1 MATIEQKGMYA
12 SFPRS
17 GKNVS
22 FTHYCPGCG
31 HGIINKLIAEA
42 CAELGLQDQTIFV
55 DPVGCGVFTY
65 YYWDAAHISAAH
77 GRASAAATGACRA
90 RPEAV
95 TIAYQGDGDLGAIG
109 FNNAFQAASRGE
121 KFGCIFVNNSLY
133 GMTGGQMAPTTLAGE
148 TTTTTPFGR
157 DTALTGHPLHVCEVF
172 AQLKAPVYIARVSV
186 ADTKRILQA
195 KQAIRKVFEIQRDK
209 KGYALLEILAPC
221 PTNFKMNPQDA
232 TAFCIN
238 EMEKEF
244 PLGVFKDGACATGS
258 EIGSAEQGQ
267 GIFASC
273 SVPRVASCAELFAEG
288 EAARQDAAP
297 PTPGMGDAASSRA
310 TFPEKRFKFAG
321 YGGQG
326 ILSLGLTIAEA
337 ARLEKRHTL
346 WFPSYGPEQ
355 RGGSANCSVV
365 VSGTPIGSPTVEHPD
380 VLVCMNQ
387 PAYERFVGDVR
398 PGGVVIVD
406 ETVPVTVEPPEGVK
420 LVRWAAIRMA
430 EEFGVPKAANTMMLA
445 ALKKL
450 DCTGLSGES
459 LEAALVASFKKKPAL
474 GEKNRE
480 LLRKAE
486 QV

>member
-1 MATIEQKGMYA
+1 MATIEQKGMYKV
-12 SFPRS
+12 FPRS

-42 CAELGLQDQTIFV
+42 CAEFGLQDRTIFV

-77 GRASAAATGACRA
+77 GRASAAATGVCRA
-90 RPEAV
+90 RPDAV

-121 KFGCIFVNNSLY
+121 RFGCIFVNNSLY
-133 GMTGGQMAPTTLAGE
+133 GMTGGQMAPTTLDGE

-157 DTALTGHPLHVCEVF
+157 DPALTGHPLHVCEVF
-172 AQLKAPVYIARVSV
+172 NQLKSPVYIARVSV
-186 ADTKRILQA
+186 ADTRRIMQA
-195 KQAIRKVFEIQRDK
+195 KQAIRKVFEIQRDG

-221 PTNFKMNPQDA
+221 PTNFKMNAQDA
-232 TAFCIN
+232 AAFCLN

-244 PLGVFKDGACATGS
+244 PLGVFRDETGR
-258 EIGSAEQGQ
+258 EDPPVRPIPHVV
-267 GIFASC
+267 SC
-273 SVPRVASCAELFAEG
+273 QDLFAEK
-288 EAARQDAAP
+288 DALP
-297 PTPGMGDAASSRA
+297 PAENDSSFAER
-310 TFPEKRFKFAG
+310 RFKFAG

-326 ILSLGLTIAEA
+326 ILSLGLAVAEA
-337 ARLEKRHTL
+337 ARIERRHTL

-365 VSGTPIGSPTVEHPD
+365 VSGSPIGSPTVEHPD

-387 PAYERFVGDVR
+387 PAYERFVGDVKN
-398 PGGVVIVD
+398 GGVVIVD
-406 ETVPVTVEPPEGVK
+406 ETVPVKVQPPEGVK
-420 LVRWAAIRMA
+420 LVVWPAIRMA

-445 ALKKL
+445 ALKKFG
-450 DCTGLSGES
+450 CTGLLGES
-459 LEAALVASFKKKPAL
+459 LEKALVASFKKKPAL

-480 LLRKAE
+480 LLRLAEARDVKA
-486 QV
+486 

>member
-1 MATIEQKGMYA
+1 MATIEQKGMYEV
-12 SFPRS
+12 FPRS

-22 FTHYCPGCG
+22 YTHYCPGCG

-42 CAELGLQDQTIFV
+42 CAEMGLQDETIFV

-77 GRASAAATGACRA
+77 GRASACATGVSRA
-90 RPEAV
+90 RPDAV

-133 GMTGGQMAPTTLAGE
+133 GMTGGQMAPTTLEGE
-148 TTTTTPFGR
+148 KTTTTPFGR
-157 DTALTGHPLHVCEVF
+157 DSSLTGYPLHVCEVF
-172 AQLKAPVYIARVSV
+172 NQLKAPVYIARVSV
-186 ADTKRILQA
+186 ADTRRIMQA
-195 KQAIRKVFEIQRDK
+195 KQAIRKVFQIQKEK
-209 KGYALLEILAPC
+209 KGYAILEILAPC
-221 PTNFKMNPQDA
+221 PTNFKMTPDKAAQFVID
-232 TAFCIN
+232 

-244 PLGVFKDGACATGS
+244 PLGVFRDET
-258 EIGSAEQGQ
+258 
-267 GIFASC
+267 ASHEAPK
-273 SVPRVASCAELFAEG
+273 SVEVPLVKSCAELFAEKDSIP
-288 EAARQDAAP
+288 AAVNDASFA
-297 PTPGMGDAASSRA
+297 
-310 TFPEKRFKFAG
+310 EKRFKFAG

-326 ILSLGLTIAEA
+326 ILSLGLTVAEA
-337 ARLEKRHTL
+337 ARLERRHTL

-380 VLVCMNQ
+380 VLVAMNQ
-387 PAYERFVGDVR
+387 PAYERFAADVKA
-398 PGGVVIVD
+398 GGTIIVD
-406 ETVPVTVEPPEGVK
+406 STVPVLVEPPEGVK
-420 LVRWAAIRMA
+420 LIKWPAIKMA

-445 ALKKL
+445 ALKKFGL
-450 DCTGLSGES
+450 TGLSAES
-459 LEAALVASFKKKPAL
+459 LETALIASFKKKPEL

-486 QV
+486 QQG

>member
-1 MATIEQKGMYA
+1 MY
-12 SFPRS
+12 SRFPRS

-22 FTHYCPGCG
+22 YTHYCPGCG

-42 CAELGLQDQTIFV
+42 CAELGLQDRTIFV

-90 RPEAV
+90 RPDAV

-133 GMTGGQMAPTTLAGE
+133 GMTGGQMAPTTLEGE

-157 DTALTGHPLHVCEVF
+157 DPALTGHPLHVCEVF
-172 AQLKAPVYIARVSV
+172 NQLQAPVYIARVSV
-186 ADTKRILQA
+186 ADTKRIMQA
-195 KQAIRKVFEIQRDK
+195 KQAIRKVFELQRDK

-221 PTNFKMNPQDA
+221 PTNFKMTPDKA
-232 TAFCIN
+232 AAFCMN

-244 PLGVFKDGACATGS
+244 PLGVFRDATKEGRETLDERRDDS
-258 EIGSAEQGQ
+258 SQVSGLSPLLAVRP
-267 GIFASC
+267 
-273 SVPRVASCAELFAEG
+273 VPQVASCHDLFLEKDAVPAAVDDPSFAE
-288 EAARQDAAP
+288 R
-297 PTPGMGDAASSRA
+297 
-310 TFPEKRFKFAG
+310 RFKFAG

-326 ILSLGLTIAEA
+326 ILSLGLCVAEA
-337 ARLEKRHTL
+337 ARLERRHTL

-387 PAYERFVGDVR
+387 PAYERFVGDVKK
-398 PGGVVIVD
+398 GGLVIVD
-406 ETVPVTVEPPEGVK
+406 ETVPVNVQPPEGVR
-420 LVRWAAIRMA
+420 LIRWPAIRMA

-445 ALKKL
+445 ALKKFK
-450 DCTGLSGES
+450 CTGLSDAN
-459 LEAALVASFKKKPAL
+459 LETSLVASFKKKPAL

-480 LLRKAE
+480 LLRQAE
-486 QV
+486 AREHS

>member
-1 MATIEQKGMYA
+1 MATIEQKGMYKV
-12 SFPRS
+12 FPRS

-42 CAELGLQDQTIFV
+42 CAELGLQDRTIFV

-90 RPEAV
+90 RPDAV

-121 KFGCIFVNNSLY
+121 RFGCIFVNNSLY
-133 GMTGGQMAPTTLAGE
+133 GMTGGQMAPTTLDGE

-157 DTALTGHPLHVCEVF
+157 DPALTGHPLHVCEVF
-172 AQLKAPVYIARVSV
+172 NQLKAPVYIARVSV
-186 ADTKRILQA
+186 ADTRRIMQA
-195 KQAIRKVFEIQRDK
+195 KQAIRKVFEIQRDG
-209 KGYALLEILAPC
+209 KGYAMLEILAPC
-221 PTNFKMNPQDA
+221 PTNFKMNAQDA
-232 TAFCIN
+232 AAFCMN

-244 PLGVFKDGACATGS
+244 PLGVFRDETAREAL
-258 EIGSAEQGQ
+258 
-267 GIFASC
+267 
-273 SVPRVASCAELFAEG
+273 SVRPIPQVASCRDLFAEK
-288 EAARQDAAP
+288 DAVPVAE
-297 PTPGMGDAASSRA
+297 TDASFAER
-310 TFPEKRFKFAG
+310 RFKFAG

-326 ILSLGLTIAEA
+326 ILSLGLTVAEA
-337 ARLEKRHTL
+337 ARLERRHTL

-387 PAYERFVGDVR
+387 PAYERFVGDVKT
-398 PGGVVIVD
+398 GGVVIVD
-406 ETVPVTVEPPEGVK
+406 ETVPVKVQPPEGVR
-420 LVRWAAIRMA
+420 LIVWPAIRMA

-445 ALKKL
+445 ALKKFK
-450 DCTGLSGES
+450 CTGLSDES
-459 LEAALVASFKKKPAL
+459 LENALVASFKKKPAL

-480 LLRKAE
+480 LLRLAE
-486 QV
+486 ARDMTA

>member
-1 MATIEQKGMYA
+1 MATVEQKGMYRV
-12 SFPRS
+12 FPRS

-42 CAELGLQDQTIFV
+42 CAEMGLQDRTIFV

-90 RPEAV
+90 RPDAV

-121 KFGCIFVNNSLY
+121 RFGCIFVNNSLY
-133 GMTGGQMAPTTLAGE
+133 GMTGGQMAPTTLDGE

-157 DTALTGHPLHVCEVF
+157 DPALTGHPLHVCEVF

-186 ADTKRILQA
+186 ADTRRIMQA
-195 KQAIRKVFEIQRDK
+195 KQAIRKVFEIQRDG
-209 KGYALLEILAPC
+209 KGYAMLEILAPC
-221 PTNFKMNPQDA
+221 PTNFRMNAQDA
-232 TAFCIN
+232 AAFCMN
-238 EMEKEF
+238 EMEKEV
-244 PLGVFKDGACATGS
+244 PLGVFRDETSREA
-258 EIGSAEQGQ
+258 
-267 GIFASC
+267 
-273 SVPRVASCAELFAEG
+273 V
-288 EAARQDAAP
+288 AARPVPQVADCSALFQEKDAVP
-297 PTPGMGDAASSRA
+297 PAEEDASFGER
-310 TFPEKRFKFAG
+310 RFKFAG

-326 ILSLGLTIAEA
+326 ILSLGLAVAEA
-337 ARLEKRHTL
+337 ARLERRHTL

-365 VSGTPIGSPTVEHPD
+365 VSGKSIGSPTVEHPD

-387 PAYERFVGDVR
+387 PAYERFVGDVKK
-398 PGGVVIVD
+398 GGVVIVD
-406 ETVPVTVEPPEGVK
+406 ATVPVNVQPPEGVR
-420 LVRWAAIRMA
+420 LIVWPAINMA

-445 ALKKL
+445 ALKKFG
-450 DCTGLSGES
+450 CTGLSGES
-459 LEAALVASFKKKPAL
+459 LEKALVASFKKKPAL

-480 LLRKAE
+480 LLRLAE
-486 QV
+486 ARDVG

>member
-1 MATIEQKGMYA
+1 MAEICQRGMYKT
-12 SFPRS
+12 FPRS
-17 GKNVS
+17 GKNTS

-42 CAELGLQDQTIFV
+42 CEELGLQDRTIFV

-77 GRASAAATGACRA
+77 GRASAVATGACRA
-90 RPEAV
+90 RPDAV

-121 KFGCIFVNNSLY
+121 NFGCIFVNNSLY
-133 GMTGGQMAPTTLAGE
+133 GMTGGQMAPTTLEGE

-157 DTALTGHPLHVCEVF
+157 DPSLTGHPLHVCEVF

-186 ADTKRILQA
+186 ADTKRIMQA
-195 KQAIRKVFEIQRDK
+195 KQAIRKVFEIQRDR

-221 PTNFKMNPQDA
+221 PTNFKMNALDA
-232 TAFCIN
+232 AAFCIN
-238 EMEKEF
+238 EMEREF
-244 PLGVFKDGACATGS
+244 PLGVFREEGRGMGEEERGKGEEERGKGEEASVLSLRPVPHA
-258 EIGSAEQGQ
+258 
-267 GIFASC
+267 ASC
-273 SVPRVASCAELFAEG
+273 HDLFLEK
-288 EAARQDAAP
+288 DAAP
-297 PTPGMGDAASSRA
+297 AAVDDPS
-310 TFPEKRFKFAG
+310 FPERRFKFAG

-326 ILSLGLTIAEA
+326 ILSLGLCIAEA
-337 ARLEKRHTL
+337 ARLERRHTL

-365 VSGTPIGSPTVEHPD
+365 VSGTPIGSPAVEHPD

-387 PAYERFVGDVR
+387 PAYERFAGDVKK
-398 PGGVVIVD
+398 GGIVIVD
-406 ETVPVTVEPPEGVK
+406 ETVPVETRPPEGVR
-420 LVRWAAIRMA
+420 LVRWPAIRMA

-450 DCTGLSGES
+450 ECTGLSDGS
-459 LEAALVASFKKKPAL
+459 LEKSLVASFKKKPAL

-486 QV
+486 QTEF

>member
-1 MATIEQKGMYA
+1 MATIEQKGMYKV
-12 SFPRS
+12 FPRS

-42 CAELGLQDQTIFV
+42 CAELGLQDRTIFV

-90 RPEAV
+90 RPDAV

-121 KFGCIFVNNSLY
+121 RFGCIFVNNSLY
-133 GMTGGQMAPTTLAGE
+133 GMTGGQMAPTTLDGE

-157 DTALTGHPLHVCEVF
+157 DPALTGHPLHVCEVF
-172 AQLKAPVYIARVSV
+172 NQLKAPVYIARVSV
-186 ADTKRILQA
+186 ADTRRIMQA
-195 KQAIRKVFEIQRDK
+195 KQAIRKVFEIQRDG
-209 KGYALLEILAPC
+209 KGYAMLEILAPC
-221 PTNFKMNPQDA
+221 PTNFKMNAQGA
-232 TAFCIN
+232 AAFCMN

-244 PLGVFKDGACATGS
+244 PLGVFRDETAREAL
-258 EIGSAEQGQ
+258 
-267 GIFASC
+267 
-273 SVPRVASCAELFAEG
+273 SVRPIPQVASCRDLFAEKDAVP
-288 EAARQDAAP
+288 AAETDASFAE
-297 PTPGMGDAASSRA
+297 R
-310 TFPEKRFKFAG
+310 RFKFAG

-326 ILSLGLTIAEA
+326 ILSLGLTVAEA
-337 ARLEKRHTL
+337 ARLERRHTL

-387 PAYERFVGDVR
+387 PAYERFVGDVKT
-398 PGGVVIVD
+398 GGVVIVD
-406 ETVPVTVEPPEGVK
+406 ETVPVKVQPPEGVR
-420 LVRWAAIRMA
+420 LIVWPAIRMA

-445 ALKKL
+445 ALKKFK
-450 DCTGLSGES
+450 CTGLSDES
-459 LEAALVASFKKKPAL
+459 LENALVASFKKKPAL

-480 LLRKAE
+480 LLRLAE
-486 QV
+486 ARDMTA

>member
-12 SFPRS
+12 RFPRS
-17 GKNVS
+17 GKDVS

-42 CAELGLQDQTIFV
+42 CAEMGLQDNTIFV

-90 RPEAV
+90 RPDAV

-121 KFGCIFVNNSLY
+121 NFGCIFVNNSLY
-133 GMTGGQMAPTTLAGE
+133 GMTGGQMAPTTLEGE
-148 TTTTTPFGR
+148 ATTTSPFGR
-157 DTALTGHPLHVCEVF
+157 DPALTGHPLHVCEVF
-172 AQLKAPVYIARVSV
+172 NQLKAPVYIARVSV
-186 ADTKRILQA
+186 ADTRRIQQA

-221 PTNFKMNPQDA
+221 PTNLKMDA
-232 TAFCIN
+232 QKAAAFCID

-244 PLGVFKDGACATGS
+244 PLGIFRDETSRAAAVVKD
-258 EIGSAEQGQ
+258 I
-267 GIFASC
+267 
-273 SVPRVASCAELFAEG
+273 PRVASCAELFAEAGAVPPAVDDPSFG
-288 EAARQDAAP
+288 ER
-297 PTPGMGDAASSRA
+297 
-310 TFPEKRFKFAG
+310 RFKFAG

-326 ILSLGLTIAEA
+326 ILSLGLCVAEA
-337 ARLEKRHTL
+337 ARLERRHTL

-380 VLVCMNQ
+380 VLVCMNR

-398 PGGVVIVD
+398 EGGIVIVD
-406 ETVPVTVEPPEGVK
+406 ETVEVTLQPPAGVT
-420 LVRWAAIRMA
+420 LVRWPAIRMA

-450 DCTGLSGES
+450 QCTGLSSEN
-459 LEAALVASFKKKPAL
+459 LETALVASFKKKPAL

-480 LLRKAE
+480 LLRQAEAKA
-486 QV
+486 

>member
-1 MATIEQKGMYA
+1 MATIEQKGMYRA
-12 SFPRS
+12 FPRS

-42 CAELGLQDQTIFV
+42 CAELGLQDRTIFV

-90 RPEAV
+90 RPDAV

-121 KFGCIFVNNSLY
+121 RFGCIFVNNSLY
-133 GMTGGQMAPTTLAGE
+133 GMTGGQMAPTTLEGE

-157 DTALTGHPLHVCEVF
+157 DPSLTGHPLHVCEVF
-172 AQLKAPVYIARVSV
+172 SQLQAPVYIARVSV
-186 ADTKRILQA
+186 ADTRRIMQA

-209 KGYALLEILAPC
+209 KGYAILEILAPC
-221 PTNFKMNPQDA
+221 PTNFKMSPGKA
-232 TAFCIN
+232 AEFCMN
-238 EMEKEF
+238 EMEREF
-244 PLGVFKDGACATGS
+244 PLGVFRDSTKEGS
-258 EIGSAEQGQ
+258 EASNAGLEVSSCVPGS
-267 GIFASC
+267 SSLL
-273 SVPRVASCAELFAEG
+273 SVRPVPQVATCHDLFAEKDAVP
-288 EAARQDAAP
+288 EAVDDSAFAER
-297 PTPGMGDAASSRA
+297 
-310 TFPEKRFKFAG
+310 RFKFAG

-326 ILSLGLTIAEA
+326 ILSLGLCIAEA
-337 ARLEKRHTL
+337 ARLERRHTL

-398 PGGVVIVD
+398 KGGTVIVD
-406 ETVPVTVEPPEGVK
+406 ETVPVNVQPPEGVK
-420 LVRWAAIRMA
+420 LVRWPAIKMA

-445 ALKKL
+445 ALKKFAL
-450 DCTGLSGES
+450 TGLSGTS
-459 LEAALVASFKKKPAL
+459 LEESLVASFKKKPEL

-480 LLRKAE
+480 LLRRAE
-486 QV
+486 AGADS

>member
-1 MATIEQKGMYA
+1 MATIEQKGMYKV
-12 SFPRS
+12 FPRS

-42 CAELGLQDQTIFV
+42 CAEMGLQDRTIFV

-90 RPEAV
+90 RPDAV

-133 GMTGGQMAPTTLAGE
+133 GMTGGQMAPTTLDGE

-157 DTALTGHPLHVCEVF
+157 DPALTGHPLHVCEVL

-186 ADTKRILQA
+186 ADTRRIMQA
-195 KQAIRKVFEIQRDK
+195 KQAIRKVFEIQRDG
-209 KGYALLEILAPC
+209 KGYAMLEILAPC
-221 PTNFKMNPQDA
+221 PTNFRMNAQDA
-232 TAFCIN
+232 AAFCIN

-244 PLGVFKDGACATGS
+244 PLGVFRDETGR
-258 EIGSAEQGQ
+258 EALSARP
-267 GIFASC
+267 
-273 SVPRVASCAELFAEG
+273 VPTVASCHELFAEKDAVP
-288 EAARQDAAP
+288 AAETD
-297 PTPGMGDAASSRA
+297 SSFAER
-310 TFPEKRFKFAG
+310 RFKFAG

-326 ILSLGLTIAEA
+326 ILSLGLTVAEA
-337 ARLEKRHTL
+337 ARIERRHTL

-365 VSGTPIGSPTVEHPD
+365 VSGQPIGSPTVEHPD

-387 PAYERFVGDVR
+387 PAYKRFVGDVKK
-398 PGGVVIVD
+398 GGVVIVD
-406 ETVPVTVEPPEGVK
+406 ETVPVKVQPPEGVK
-420 LVRWAAIRMA
+420 LVVWPAIRMA

-445 ALKKL
+445 ALKKF

-459 LEAALVASFKKKPAL
+459 LEKALVASFKKKPAL

-480 LLRKAE
+480 LLRLAE
-486 QV
+486 SGKNVK

>member
-1 MATIEQKGMYA
+1 MADSKTIEQKGMYKV
-12 SFPRS
+12 FPRS

-42 CAELGLQDQTIFV
+42 CAELGLQDRTIFV

-65 YYWDAAHISAAH
+65 YYWDASHISAAH
-77 GRASAAATGACRA
+77 GRASAVATGACRA
-90 RPEAV
+90 RPDAV
-95 TIAYQGDGDLGAIG
+95 TVAYQGDGDLGAIG

-133 GMTGGQMAPTTLAGE
+133 GMTGGQMAPTTLEGE

-157 DTALTGHPLHVCEVF
+157 DPALTGHPLHVCEVF
-172 AQLKAPVYIARVSV
+172 AQLEAPVYIARVSV
-186 ADTKRILQA
+186 ADTRRIMQA
-195 KQAIRKVFEIQRDK
+195 KQAIRKVFEIQRDG

-221 PTNFKMNPQDA
+221 PTNFKMSALDA
-232 TAFCIN
+232 AKFCID

-244 PLGVFKDGACATGS
+244 PLGVFKDVDREPLAVKPVPQVPSCNDLFLEKDAVPAAVYDPS
-258 EIGSAEQGQ
+258 VAE
-267 GIFASC
+267 
-273 SVPRVASCAELFAEG
+273 R
-288 EAARQDAAP
+288 
-297 PTPGMGDAASSRA
+297 
-310 TFPEKRFKFAG
+310 RFKFAG

-326 ILSLGLTIAEA
+326 ILSLGLCVAEA
-337 ARLEKRHTL
+337 ARLERRHTL

-387 PAYERFVGDVR
+387 PAYERFVGDVKK
-398 PGGVVIVD
+398 GGTVIVD
-406 ETVPVTVEPPEGVK
+406 ETVPVVKQPPEGVR
-420 LVRWAAIRMA
+420 LIRWPAIKMA

-445 ALKKL
+445 ALKKFK
-450 DCTGLSGES
+450 CTGLLDENLES
-459 LEAALVASFKKKPAL
+459 SLVASFKKKPAL

-486 QV
+486 AREHS

>member
-1 MATIEQKGMYA
+1 MATIEQKGMYKV
-12 SFPRS
+12 FPRS

-42 CAELGLQDQTIFV
+42 CAEMGLQDRTIFV

-90 RPEAV
+90 RPDAV

-121 KFGCIFVNNSLY
+121 RFGCIFVNNSLY
-133 GMTGGQMAPTTLAGE
+133 GMTGGQMAPTTLDGE

-157 DTALTGHPLHVCEVF
+157 DPALTGHPLHVCEVF

-186 ADTKRILQA
+186 ADTRRIMQA
-195 KQAIRKVFEIQRDK
+195 KQAIRKVFEIQRDG
-209 KGYALLEILAPC
+209 KGYAMLEILAPC
-221 PTNFKMNPQDA
+221 PTNFKMNAQDA
-232 TAFCIN
+232 AQFCMN

-244 PLGVFKDGACATGS
+244 PLGVFRDETDREALSVRPIPQVATCG
-258 EIGSAEQGQ
+258 
-267 GIFASC
+267 
-273 SVPRVASCAELFAEG
+273 ELFAEKDAVPAAVAD
-288 EAARQDAAP
+288 EAFAER
-297 PTPGMGDAASSRA
+297 
-310 TFPEKRFKFAG
+310 RFKFAG

-326 ILSLGLTIAEA
+326 ILSLGLTVAEA
-337 ARLEKRHTL
+337 ARLERRHTL

-365 VSGTPIGSPTVEHPD
+365 VSGTAIGSPTVEHPD

-387 PAYERFVGDVR
+387 PAYERFVGDVKV
-398 PGGVVIVD
+398 GGTVIVD
-406 ETVPVTVEPPEGVK
+406 ETVPVKVQPPEGVK
-420 LVRWAAIRMA
+420 LIVWPAIRMA

-445 ALKKL
+445 ALKKFK
-450 DCTGLSGES
+450 CTGLSDES
-459 LEAALVASFKKKPAL
+459 LEKALVASFKKKPAL

-480 LLRKAE
+480 LLRQAE
-486 QV
+486 ARDIQA

>member
-1 MATIEQKGMYA
+1 MATIEQKGMYKV
-12 SFPRS
+12 FPRS

-42 CAELGLQDQTIFV
+42 CAEFGLQDRTIFV

-90 RPEAV
+90 RPDAV

-133 GMTGGQMAPTTLAGE
+133 GMTGGQMAPTTLDGE

-157 DTALTGHPLHVCEVF
+157 DPALTGHPLHVCEVF

-186 ADTKRILQA
+186 ADTRRIMQA
-195 KQAIRKVFEIQRDK
+195 KQAIRKIFEIQRDG
-209 KGYALLEILAPC
+209 KGYAMLEILAPC
-221 PTNFKMNPQDA
+221 PTNFRMNAQ
-232 TAFCIN
+232 

-244 PLGVFKDGACATGS
+244 PLGVFRDETSREALS
-258 EIGSAEQGQ
+258 VRPVPQI
-267 GIFASC
+267 ASC
-273 SVPRVASCAELFAEG
+273 HELFAEK
-288 EAARQDAAP
+288 DAVP
-297 PTPGMGDAASSRA
+297 PAENDSSFAER
-310 TFPEKRFKFAG
+310 RFKFAG

-326 ILSLGLTIAEA
+326 ILSLGLAVAEA
-337 ARLEKRHTL
+337 ARLERRHTL

-387 PAYERFVGDVR
+387 PAYERFVGDVKT
-398 PGGVVIVD
+398 GGVVIVD
-406 ETVPVTVEPPEGVK
+406 ETVPVKVQPPDGVK
-420 LVRWAAIRMA
+420 LIVWPAIKMA

-445 ALKKL
+445 ALKKFK
-450 DCTGLSGES
+450 CTGLSDES
-459 LEAALVASFKKKPAL
+459 LEKALVASFKKKPAL

-480 LLRKAE
+480 LLRLAEARDVKA
-486 QV
+486 

>member
-1 MATIEQKGMYA
+1 MATIEQKGMYKV
-12 SFPRS
+12 FPRS

-42 CAELGLQDQTIFV
+42 CAEMGLQDKTIFV

-77 GRASAAATGACRA
+77 GRASAVATGVCRS
-90 RPEAV
+90 RPDAV

-121 KFGCIFVNNSLY
+121 RFGCIFVNNSLY
-133 GMTGGQMAPTTLAGE
+133 GMTGGQMAPTTLDGE

-157 DTALTGHPLHVCEVF
+157 DPALTGHPLHVCEVF

-186 ADTKRILQA
+186 ADTRRIMQA
-195 KQAIRKVFEIQRDK
+195 KQAIRKVFEIQRDG
-209 KGYALLEILAPC
+209 KGYAMLEILAPC
-221 PTNFKMNPQDA
+221 PTNFRMNAQDA
-232 TAFCIN
+232 ASFCMN

-244 PLGVFKDGACATGS
+244 PLGVFRDETDREALAVRPVPQAADCGS
-258 EIGSAEQGQ
+258 
-267 GIFASC
+267 
-273 SVPRVASCAELFAEG
+273 LFAEKEAVPPATDDPSFG
-288 EAARQDAAP
+288 ER
-297 PTPGMGDAASSRA
+297 
-310 TFPEKRFKFAG
+310 RFKFAG

-326 ILSLGLTIAEA
+326 ILSLGLAVAEA
-337 ARLEKRHTL
+337 ARLERRHTL

-365 VSGTPIGSPTVEHPD
+365 VSGTSIGSPTVEHPD

-387 PAYERFVGDVR
+387 PAYERFVGDVKA
-398 PGGVVIVD
+398 GGVVIVD
-406 ETVPVTVEPPEGVK
+406 ETVPVKVQPPEGVK
-420 LVRWAAIRMA
+420 LIVWPAIKMA

-445 ALKKL
+445 ALKKFG
-450 DCTGLSGES
+450 CTGLSGES
-459 LEAALVASFKKKPAL
+459 LEKALVASFKKKPVL

-480 LLRKAE
+480 LLRLAE
-486 QV
+486 SRDVGE

>member
-1 MATIEQKGMYA
+1 MKTIEQKGMYK

-17 GKNVS
+17 GKDVS

-31 HGIINKLIAEA
+31 HGIVNKLIAEA
-42 CAELGLQDQTIFV
+42 CAELGLQDRTVFV

-90 RPEAV
+90 RPDAV

-121 KFGCIFVNNSLY
+121 HFGCIFVNNSLY
-133 GMTGGQMAPTTLAGE
+133 GMTGGQMAPTTLEGE

-157 DTALTGHPLHVCEVF
+157 DPSLTGHPLHVCEVF
-172 AQLKAPVYIARVSV
+172 NQLKAPVYIARVSV

-195 KQAIRKVFEIQRDK
+195 KQAIRRVFELQRDG

-221 PTNFKMNPQDA
+221 PTNFKMDPLKA
-232 TAFCIN
+232 AAFCMG
-238 EMEKEF
+238 EMEREY
-244 PLGVFKDGACATGS
+244 PLGVFRDAAAEPAPASPAPESPYLKVKAT
-258 EIGSAEQGQ
+258 
-267 GIFASC
+267 
-273 SVPRVASCAELFAEG
+273 PRVATCMELFG
-288 EAARQDAAP
+288 ERDEIPPAVDDAAF
-297 PTPGMGDAASSRA
+297 S
-310 TFPEKRFKFAG
+310 EKRFKFAG

-326 ILSLGLTIAEA
+326 ILSLGLCVAEA
-337 ARLEKRHTL
+337 ARLELRHTL

-365 VSGTPIGSPTVEHPD
+365 VSGLPIGAPTVEHPD
-380 VLVCMNQ
+380 VLVCMNL
-387 PAYERFVGDVR
+387 PAYERFVGDVVK
-398 PGGVVIVD
+398 GGTVIVD
-406 ETVPVTVEPPEGVK
+406 ETVPVSVPPPEGVR
-420 LVRWAAIRMA
+420 LIRWPAIRMA

-445 ALKKL
+445 ALKKFK
-450 DCTGLSGES
+450 CTGLSDAN
-459 LEAALVASFKKKPAL
+459 LEKALVASFRKKPEL

-480 LLRKAE
+480 LLRRAE
-486 QV
+486 ARDAQ

>member
-1 MATIEQKGMYA
+1 MATIEQKGMYKV
-12 SFPRS
+12 FPRS

-42 CAELGLQDQTIFV
+42 CAELGLQDRTIFV

-90 RPEAV
+90 RPDAV

-133 GMTGGQMAPTTLAGE
+133 GMTGGQMAPTTLDGE

-157 DTALTGHPLHVCEVF
+157 DPALTGHPLHVCEVF

-186 ADTKRILQA
+186 ADTRRIMQA
-195 KQAIRKVFEIQRDK
+195 KQAIRKVFELQRDG

-221 PTNFKMNPQDA
+221 PTNFKMNAIDA
-232 TAFCIN
+232 AAFCIN

-244 PLGVFKDGACATGS
+244 PLGVFRDEAKESLAVRPVPRA
-258 EIGSAEQGQ
+258 
-267 GIFASC
+267 ASC
-273 SVPRVASCAELFAEG
+273 HDLFLEKDAVPAAETDSSFAE
-288 EAARQDAAP
+288 R
-297 PTPGMGDAASSRA
+297 
-310 TFPEKRFKFAG
+310 RFKFAG

-326 ILSLGLTIAEA
+326 ILSLGLTVAEA
-337 ARLEKRHTL
+337 ARIERRHTL

-365 VSGTPIGSPTVEHPD
+365 VSGQPIGSPTVEHPD

-387 PAYERFVGDVR
+387 PAYERFVGDVKK
-398 PGGVVIVD
+398 GGVVIVD
-406 ETVPVTVEPPEGVK
+406 ETVPVKVQPPEGVK
-420 LVRWAAIRMA
+420 LVVWPAIRMA

-445 ALKKL
+445 ALKKF

-459 LEAALVASFKKKPAL
+459 LEKALVASFKKKPAL

-480 LLRKAE
+480 LLRLAE
-486 QV
+486 SGKSVK